1 MKEIDPEMSLSLSMM
16 CVKGIS
22 MMEKNLEEE
31 EEEEEEE
38 EVGSLELGP
47 IYTEKTPSTYTHR
60 ETRDRDRDRDRE
72 TERY

>member
-31 EEEEEEE
+31 EEDDDDDDGEE
-38 EVGSLELGP
+38 LRRRRRRRR
-47 IYTEKTPSTYTHR
+47 T
-60 ETRDRDRDRDRE
+60 
-72 TERY
+72 